1 MHNIWALQDVHCC
14 KSKFISILRNLSRT
28 KSKVKETFGLF
39 LMEGI
44 KNVYFLKQR
53 SGQSMVTKFMQ
64 HLYFT
69 FYWVVICVGKI
80 VIFDETI
87 RWPIYSPFRE
97 STQQELRKYR
107 EEDSGCQRAT
117 SLPEI
122 INRWTFVYIFWF
134 VSHVSPS
141 LLIAFLRF

>member
-1 MHNIWALQDVHCC
+1 MT
-14 KSKFISILRNLSRT
+14 NLSRT

-39 LMEGI
+39 LREGI
-44 KNVYFLKQR
+44 QNVYFLKQR

-122 INRWTFVYIFWF
+122 INR
-134 VSHVSPS
+134 
-141 LLIAFLRF
+141 